1 MPVCCGWPC
10 TTTTASKKITH
21 FVKKNKPYF
30 YLILMMMMLCNVRN
44 TTKTK
49 HWTHMST
56 LRSNAKIKQPYI
68 FSQLYYIVWRLY
80 HNTIAYLLLNFPSSF
95 SIVVGKPAHTL
106 PASNFQQPLC
116 NV

>member
-56 LRSNAKIKQPYI
+56 LLSNAKIKQPYI
-68 FSQLYYIVWRLY
+68 FSQL
-80 HNTIAYLLLNFPSSF
+80 
-95 SIVVGKPAHTL
+95 
-106 PASNFQQPLC
+106 
-116 NV
+116 